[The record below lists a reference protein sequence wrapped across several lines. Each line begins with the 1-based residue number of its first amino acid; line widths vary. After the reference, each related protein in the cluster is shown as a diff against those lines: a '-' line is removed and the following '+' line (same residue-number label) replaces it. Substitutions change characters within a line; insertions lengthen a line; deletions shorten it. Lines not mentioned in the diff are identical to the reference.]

1 MTQIT
6 VNATE
11 IPQFLL
17 QTFGNKKVTAITAG
31 EVVLLVADI
40 QHSSDEQRKNNHSI
54 AIDKLCGMFKNT
66 SLLSSDDFAK
76 NKRIEKALEEK
87 KYIHE

>member
-17 QTFGNKKVTAITAG
+17 QTFGNKKITAIAAG
-31 EVVLLVADI
+31 DVVVLVAEI
-40 QHSSDEQRKNNHSI
+40 QHGSDGQRKNNHNI
-54 AIDKLCGMFKNT
+54 AVDGLCGMFKNT

-76 NKRIEKALEEK
+76 NKRIEKELEEK
-87 KYIHE
+87 KVS